1 MLMQI
6 VLLQETV
13 AKCRGDGKT
22 RGGKYYEMKMVMM
35 VMMVMLVVIMKD
47 CDNNGG

>member
-1 MLMQI
+1 MLMLI

-22 RGGKYYEMKMVMM
+22 RGGKYH
-35 VMMVMLVVIMKD
+35 D
-47 CDNNGG
+47 GDDGGDSDRW